1 MIVWGYLLSKKFE
14 LPIEVNRD
22 LACFAGAINARVSQN
37 GKTRAGIAIGTD
49 VPWEDVNQ
57 VNSLYGHLRGHDM
70 HLEIIEDQQ
79 K

>member
-22 LACFAGAINARVSQN
+22 LACFAGAINARASQN

-49 VPWEDVNQ
+49 VP
-57 VNSLYGHLRGHDM
+57 
-70 HLEIIEDQQ
+70 
-79 K
+79 

>member
-22 LACFAGAINARVSQN
+22 LACFAGAINARVLQN

-49 VPWEDVNQ
+49 VP
-57 VNSLYGHLRGHDM
+57 
-70 HLEIIEDQQ
+70 
-79 K
+79 